1 VAVEVKKK
9 KDADN
14 NWAHKKMLVGCRLGR
29 AVARGF
35 SKHRGGG

>member
-9 KDADN
+9 KDADKK
-14 NWAHKKMLVGCRLGR
+14 WSHKKMLVGRRLGR

-35 SKHRGGG
+35 SKHGGGG